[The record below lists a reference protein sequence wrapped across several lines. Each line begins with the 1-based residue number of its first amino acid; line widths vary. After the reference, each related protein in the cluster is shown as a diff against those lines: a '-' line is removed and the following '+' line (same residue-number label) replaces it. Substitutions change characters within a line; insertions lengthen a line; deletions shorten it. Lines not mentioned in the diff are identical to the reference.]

1 MPLFTKQPEEYVRNL
16 NMYSFYIDDAA
27 KILAVESGDSI
38 EECREWVR
46 EHTGPNGE
54 RPLKDPR
61 VIYLT
66 KETPGNR
73 ELKIGTVSEYLKTVE
88 ERKCIM
94 SPTMAVYFNPNEKR
108 SLLAEYILINLAMR
122 KKVKG
127 EMFVAGMAGNKA
139 LKDFKNI
146 VQSTYKIKN
155 NSLSGAHASP
165 STPLYNKSSHS
176 TLTSV
181 CRCASG
187 SANASNE
194 RFLTGN
200 RHYYDANIAV
210 ANIISIVNHS
220 DYGKIKHAMDL
231 YDLVYPT
238 AAEVLAAIKR
248 STDLYWN
255 NAPQWF
261 SYIESVVNG
270 LSPIERAAY
279 LYTAD
284 FWYLKEL
291 NPGFVYNMLGAIID
305 LPTIPITD
313 NPAQYIKELDADEFA
328 LVGLLKG
335 KLLHGRTIKDLIDS
349 DHPDLGLVAAA
360 AHHVK
365 TKLAEFKPLYAAFW
379 VTDNPPQSL
388 AAFPTSIRRS
398 AIVSDTDS
406 TIFTVQDWTQW
417 FKGKIDFSET
427 SNNIAALVV
436 YFASQVTK
444 HTLATISGNMG
455 VVPEKIHKISMK
467 NEYVFPVF
475 SLTTRAK
482 HYYAYMS
489 AREGNVY
496 LTPELEVKGV
506 ALKNSKIPPAIMS
519 KAHQLIIDIMDTVM
533 REELVDLQAI
543 LKDIGDTERQI
554 LDSIAMGNCEYLT
567 TASVK
572 DPGSYANPDSSPYI
586 YYGLWEDVFASRY
599 GHSDP
604 PPYFAIKASLTT
616 TTKTAL
622 AEWLDSIEDPTIRTA
637 MTKWIHENGKTTL
650 TTVMLPESIVMQG
663 GVPKEITTVIDSRK
677 LVLGIMEPFYLI
689 LESLGYFINTDKA
702 INLVSDRY

>member
-1 MPLFTKQPEEYVRNL
+1 MPLFTKQPDEYKRNL
-16 NMYSFYIDDAA
+16 DMYSFYVEDAA
-27 KILAVESGDSI
+27 KILAVNSGDTV

-46 EHTGPNGE
+46 EYTGPRGP

-73 ELKIGTVSEYLKTVE
+73 ELKIGTVTEYLQVVE
-88 ERKCIM
+88 SRECIM
-94 SPTMAVYFNPNEKR
+94 SPTMAVYFNPSEKR
-108 SLLAEYILINLAMR
+108 SLLAEYILINLSMR
-122 KKVKG
+122 SKVKK
-127 EMFVAGMAGNKA
+127 EMFVADMAGDKA
-139 LKDFKNI
+139 LKNFKNI

-210 ANIISIVNHS
+210 ANIISVVNHS
-220 DYGKIKHAMDL
+220 DYDKIKRAMDL
-231 YDLVYPT
+231 YNLTYPT
-238 AAEVLAAIKR
+238 VEQVIAAIKR
-248 STDLYWN
+248 STDLYWDYRVE
-255 NAPQWF
+255 WF
-261 SYIESVVNG
+261 NYIESTVRG
-270 LSPIERAAY
+270 LTPIERAAY

-291 NPGFVYNMLGAIID
+291 NPEFVYNMLATIID
-305 LPTIPITD
+305 LPTTPITE

-328 LVGLLKG
+328 LIGLLKG
-335 KLLHGRTIKDLIDS
+335 TLLHGRTIGDLVKHND
-349 DHPDLGLVAAA
+349 PDLGIVAAA

-365 TKLAEFKPLYAAFW
+365 TKLEEFKPLYDAFW

-388 AAFPTSIRRS
+388 AAFPSSIRRS

-406 TIFTVQDWTQW
+406 TIFTVQDWTEW

-436 YFASQVTK
+436 YFASQLTK
-444 HTLATISGNMG
+444 HTLALVSGNMG
-455 VVPEKIHKISMK
+455 VTPEKIHDITMK

-496 LTPELEVKGV
+496 LEPELEVKGV

-519 KAHQLIIDIMDTVM
+519 RAHQLIRDIMDTVM
-533 REELVDLQAI
+533 REELIDLKAI
-543 LKDIGDTERQI
+543 LSDIGDMEREI
-554 LDSIAMGNCEYLT
+554 LTSIATGSCEYLT
-567 TASVK
+567 TAQVK
-572 DPGSYANPDSSPYI
+572 DASGYANPESSNFV
-586 YYGLWEDVFASRY
+586 YYGLWENVFAPRY

-616 TTKTAL
+616 TNKTSL
-622 AEWLDSIEDPTIRTA
+622 HEWLASIEDPAIKA
-637 MTKWIHENGKTTL
+637 GMTKWITDNNKSNFTTIL
-650 TTVMLPESIVMQG
+650 LPASIVMHG
-663 GVPKEITTVIDSRK
+663 GVPKEITSIIDSRK
-677 LVLGIMEPFYLI
+677 LVMGIMEPFYLI
-689 LESLGYFINTDKA
+689 LESLGYFINTEKA